1 MCSCCP
7 ELFSFRLDESLAM
20 ANVSDLLTA
29 FSPIRVYG
37 QVHRIV
43 GLVVEGTCA
52 RSSIGSLCELFPLQ
66 DGEVIPAEIVGYSNN
81 RALLMPLGELRG
93 LGPGSRIRV
102 KKEQAT
108 ISVGDGLLGRVLDG
122 MAQPLDQGPPLYL
135 PHEKALYSLPPGPM
149 QRDAITQ
156 PLDLGI
162 RAINGLL
169 TCGIGQRMGIMA
181 GSGVGKSVLLGM
193 MAKYAKADIN
203 VIALIGE
210 RGREVKEFIER
221 DLGKESLAHSVIVA
235 VTSDQSPLLRMRGA
249 FVATAIAEYFCQRGK
264 NVLLM
269 MDSVTRFAMAMREIG
284 LSIGEP
290 PTTKGYTPSVFA
302 TLPKLLERAGN
313 FQHQGSIT
321 GLYTV
326 LVDGDDLTEPVADSV
341 RSILDGH
348 IVLSRSIAAKNHYP
362 AIDVMMSTSRV
373 MRDITT
379 SRHRELAGKARS
391 VMAIYRES
399 EDLINIGAY
408 ATGSNKKID
417 YAISRMD
424 AINAFLTQGF
434 EESSTLEETIAAMGE
449 LVSDRQGNDRRRAGR
464 KGFDRRKTDMSA
476 DE

>member
-1 MCSCCP
+1 MTFLVDQLS
-7 ELFSFRLDESLAM
+7 
-20 ANVSDLLTA
+20 A
-29 FSPIRVYG
+29 FSPITTYG
-37 QVHRIV
+37 KVHRIV
-43 GLVVEGTCA
+43 GLVVEGSCP
-52 RSSIGSLCELFPLQ
+52 RSSIGSLCEIAPLEE
-66 DGEVIPAEIVGYSNN
+66 GAATVPAEIVGYSNN

-102 KKEQAT
+102 RKGQAT
-108 ISVGDGLLGRVLDG
+108 IGVGDALLGRVLDG
-122 MAQPLDQGPPLYL
+122 MGAPLDQGPPIYL
-135 PHEKALYSLPPGPM
+135 PQEKPLYSLPPDPM
-149 QRDAITQ
+149 RRDAITK

-193 MAKYAKADIN
+193 MAKFAKADVN

-210 RGREVKEFIER
+210 RGREVKEFIDR
-221 DLGKESLAHSVIVA
+221 DLGPEGLAHSVIVA

-249 FVATAIAEYFCQRGK
+249 FVATAIAEYFCQQGK
-264 NVLLM
+264 DVLLM
-269 MDSVTRFAMAMREIG
+269 MDSITRFAMAMREIG

-313 FQHQGSIT
+313 FQDQGSIT

-348 IVLSRSIAAKNHYP
+348 IVLSRAIAAKNHYP
-362 AIDVMMSTSRV
+362 AIDVMLSTSRV
-373 MRDITT
+373 MRDIT
-379 SRHRELAGKARS
+379 SQRHRKLAGKLRS
-391 VMAIYRES
+391 VLAVYQES

-408 ATGSNKKID
+408 AAGSNKKID
-417 YAISRMD
+417 YAVSRID
-424 AINAFLTQGF
+424 AINSFLIQSYDESSTF
-434 EESSTLEETIAAMGE
+434 EESVAALGD
-449 LVSDRQGNDRRRAGR
+449 LVSDRQAADRRRAGR
-464 KGFDRRKTDMSA
+464 PGFDRRKGDRLEAEDS